1 MTWREL
7 LDAAEVADVQ
17 DDDQIGFLHIYPL
30 GARQPDVK
38 ELDIHRDAGYV
49 TISLMWQSGAVH
61 GHKFEDASIKPMG
74 KKP

>member
-1 MTWREL
+1 MTWKEL
-7 LDAAEVADVQ
+7 IAAAMAAGVEP
-17 DDDQIGFLHIYPL
+17 DDKIGFLHIYPL
-30 GARQPDVK
+30 AAREPNVK

-74 KKP
+74 KK